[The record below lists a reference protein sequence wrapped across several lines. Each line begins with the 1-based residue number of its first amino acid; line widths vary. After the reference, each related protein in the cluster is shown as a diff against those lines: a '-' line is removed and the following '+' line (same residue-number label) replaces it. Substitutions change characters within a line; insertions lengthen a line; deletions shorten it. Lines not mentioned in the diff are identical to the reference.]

1 MVLGRFIKKIN
12 PCGKHFSSSPCSKT
26 RNRAKQRLYRE
37 KLIELYGKCPLENVD
52 PKLREA
58 AHILPYSDCKKKKD
72 KYNPNNGILL
82 SCNMHKAF
90 DSKLFTFD
98 DKTCKL
104 IILEDNIKKIDENY
118 KLENF
123 GLEGLEDKYIANL
136 DNKESK
142 KFIKKRNEIYDLI

>member
-1 MVLGRFIKKIN
+1 MVLGKFIKKIN
-12 PCGKHFSSSPCSKT
+12 PCVKNLSTSTCGKS
-26 RNRAKQRLYRE
+26 RNRVKQRLFRE
-37 KLIELYGKCPLENVD
+37 KLIEVQGKCPIDNVN
-52 PKLREA
+52 PKLCEA
-58 AHILPYSDCKKKKD
+58 AHILPYSECKKKKD
-72 KYNPNNGILL
+72 KFNPNNGILL

-90 DSKLFTFD
+90 DCNFFTID

-123 GLEGLEDKYIANL
+123 GLEGLEDKYIPYL

-142 KFIKKRNEIYDLI
+142 KFIKKRNELYDLI